1 MILMTNDENSIRQ
14 IKLQARLKERKI
26 NSLREENYS
35 LKEQIKSLSQIAE
48 RLEQD
53 EIVPMEEIKRAGFSN
68 VSEKA
73 YSSAIAQTALRNRLY
88 GLGKQKQANLE
99 YNTKELAT
107 LEESL
112 RLLERCQK
120 CNGEGITVTRKYQRG
135 EEAGIQVAEET
146 LVCSFCGGT
155 GKISLKD

>member
-53 EIVPMEEIKRAGFSN
+53 EIVPMEEIKRDW
-68 VSEKA
+68 V
-73 YSSAIAQTALRNRLY
+73 L
-88 GLGKQKQANLE
+88 
-99 YNTKELAT
+99 
-107 LEESL
+107 
-112 RLLERCQK
+112 K
-120 CNGEGITVTRKYQRG
+120 CV
-135 EEAGIQVAEET
+135 
-146 LVCSFCGGT
+146 
-155 GKISLKD
+155 